1 MGNRR
6 FIIDSWPQLDPD
18 LGTQLLDIIVIFDLK
33 IYIILSFPIRTNDSE
48 GYNKTEQMN
57 LSNSAS

>member
-1 MGNRR
+1 MWNRR